1 MLYEMNGKYYVL
13 ASRKY
18 IQVEVSEDGHGG
30 YNVSVIDGIEP
41 IEYRKDL
48 NPRTVQVEE
57 VVKKSKK
64 TRYKDE

>member
-18 IQVEVSEDGHGG
+18 IQVEASEDGNGG
-30 YNVSVIDGIEP
+30 YDVKVVEGVEP

-48 NPRTVQVEE
+48 NPRTVLVEE